1 MNKKVFWFF
10 IELKTRNFLRKNRLR
25 RNLIKRL
32 MSRLSNL
39 VFALI
44 ILTCMVTVMH
54 ELLQLKVPVS
64 LHNKILA
71 GEITSDNEIPVI
83 AEAKQFRLL
92 AMEREA
98 QIMQEREI
106 EHYAEKFSVNTGL
119 ARLIYD
125 ISLDEELE
133 PDLIFNII
141 RTESRFKPNAV
152 GNAGEIGLMQL
163 KYGTA
168 LCIDPGTTPKKL
180 FDPAYNIRIGIKHL
194 KDHLHFYRGDTR
206 LALLAY
212 NRGRGRINRL
222 LGSGVNPANG
232 YAARVLGDNL

>member
-1 MNKKVFWFF
+1 MNKKIFWFF
-10 IELKTRNFLRKNRLR
+10 IELKTRSFLRKKRLR
-25 RNLIKRL
+25 RNGIKRL

-39 VFALI
+39 VFALT

-64 LHNKILA
+64 LHTKILA

-92 AMEREA
+92 ALDREA

-106 EHYAEKFSVNTGL
+106 EHYSEKYSADPGL
-119 ARLIYD
+119 ARLIFD
-125 ISLDEELE
+125 ISVDEKLE

-141 RTESRFKPNAV
+141 REESRFKPNAV
-152 GNAGEIGLMQL
+152 GNLGEIGLMQIR
-163 KYGTA
+163 YGTA
-168 LCIDPGTTPKKL
+168 LCIDPGATPKKL

-212 NRGRGRINRL
+212 NRGRGRINHL
-222 LGSGVNPANG
+222 LSSDVNPANG